1 MTTNDVQPAPS
12 GEVEESPSRV
22 QVRVVAEE
30 DTSRDSP
37 APGEPKPIFITKIEE
52 EREAKRGQIAL
63 LLCRL
68 LVGIAI
74 GAFLLVG
81 FRRWLGLTIAELK
94 DVLTVLL
101 PPVIALVGTVS
112 GFYFGGRAERP

>member
-1 MTTNDVQPAPS
+1 VPGKANVALTRWFLNKAEPQ
-12 GEVEESPSRV
+12 GR
-22 QVRVVAEE
+22 VRVVAEE
-30 DTSRDSP
+30 DTSKDSP

-74 GAFLLVG
+74 GALLLIAA
-81 FRRWLGLTIAELK
+81 RKWLGLTIAELK
-94 DVLTVLL
+94 DILTVLL